1 MNLPQDVNAFAES
14 WRDAWNAHDV
24 ELVLAHFAEDAVFRS
39 PFAVRV
45 LPESDG
51 VLRGKAAVREYW
63 AAGLAAM
70 PDLHFEIVDVYAG
83 IDTVVIN
90 YRNQNGALVNEIM
103 TFENGLIVSGEG
115 TYAVR

>member
-1 MNLPQDVNAFAES
+1 
-14 WRDAWNAHDV
+14 
-24 ELVLAHFAEDAVFRS
+24 
-39 PFAVRV
+39 
-45 LPESDG
+45 
-51 VLRGKAAVREYW
+51 
-63 AAGLAAM
+63 
-70 PDLHFEIVDVYAG
+70 VYAG